1 MAPLNKNVALKMQ
14 LQKVPHC
21 IKALVLKQ
29 KYRFYLY
36 EIMKKKECAAAKSKW
51 IGDITSFYF
60 VINTRTNKKEPIYS
74 QIKKRA
80 ISKFQFIPIFS
91 SKPYTVAFRPTDAG
105 WNLRLSTTNFR
116 TEQFSISKQT

>member
-1 MAPLNKNVALKMQ
+1 MLVYNLKIKKNSEQRIDVPMAPLNKNVALKMQ

-51 IGDITSFYF
+51 IGDITSFF
-60 VINTRTNKKEPIYS
+60 FFCCQHQNKQKRTHLLPN
-74 QIKKRA
+74 
-80 ISKFQFIPIFS
+80 
-91 SKPYTVAFRPTDAG
+91 
-105 WNLRLSTTNFR
+105 
-116 TEQFSISKQT
+116 